1 MPQYDM
7 FRAYELCLSP
17 SASPGAIGEAL
28 VGDPLGSAARAAVG
42 ATHGAA
48 QGGAASAA
56 QDIASGCRRAL
67 AALGSTKKPRYVEQS
82 KCGGPTYR
90 RETLTHAVA

>member
-42 ATHGAA
+42 ATHTARRKEAQPVQLKASHRGA
-48 QGGAASAA
+48 
-56 QDIASGCRRAL
+56 
-67 AALGSTKKPRYVEQS
+67 PE
-82 KCGGPTYR
+82 
-90 RETLTHAVA
+90 H